1 MPSAP
6 AQRSPQKDDLAS
18 RPRRIRQD
26 SLGGDL
32 ESDPW
37 ASPVAQKSLPS
48 SNAMPGPPLNG
59 FPEQVAKS
67 TAASLPQRTTSAFT
81 THTESPPG
89 GHSQPTG
96 GVSGGAAGWSSY
108 NGSSNEGFSE
118 QQNLIGGGFG
128 DGGSQGNPGRGDP
141 RRSLG
146 AGVILP
152 HASGE
157 VITIT
162 MLPEKEGMFMFQHR
176 NYEVKSVRRSST
188 VVRRYSDFVWLLD
201 CLQKR
206 YPFRRLPLL
215 PPKRLQG
222 TFLLPSLYNRAYK
235 NFQSMAPTW
244 RLMPQVSLRNDGE
257 AWFDLPMPL
266 SSILF

>member
-1 MPSAP
+1 
-6 AQRSPQKDDLAS
+6 
-18 RPRRIRQD
+18 
-26 SLGGDL
+26 
-32 ESDPW
+32 
-37 ASPVAQKSLPS
+37 VAQKSLPS

-146 AGVILP
+146 AGAILP